1 MPLTLDATT
10 LNALAVLGV
19 ILALPHLYRLLDF
32 LWLYFLR
39 PDSVKR
45 YLHGRAPYAIVTG
58 ATDGI
63 GKATAAE
70 LLARGFNVVLHGRN
84 EAKMQQ
90 VVRELRAQGKGK
102 GEAGE
107 RDIRYFIADAA
118 KAGHDFAKLVEPF
131 GALHVTIVVHNVG
144 GSDLSAAR
152 IDGHSEDYIL
162 GVVNKNSFFSLFL
175 TRALLPQLRRAAQSG
190 PVQVFFVGSLAGD
203 IAPVRLPIYAA
214 SKGFLESLAR
224 GLDNDEQFLGVD
236 DRPTG
241 VRFGYLSVGAVH
253 SDNHDAPMPPSLTTP
268 TSARFA
274 RALVDAVGCGRRRV
288 APYWVHAVLSWLVE
302 LGPESVADAASAQ
315 EMRGL
320 IARAEK
326 GK

>member
-131 GALHVTIVVHNVG
+131 GDLHVTVVVHNVG
-144 GSDLSAAR
+144 GSDLSSPR

-175 TRALLPQLRRAAQSG
+175 TQ
-190 PVQVFFVGSLAGD
+190 
-203 IAPVRLPIYAA
+203 
-214 SKGFLESLAR
+214 SLAR

-268 TSARFA
+268 TSVRFA

>member
-1 MPLTLDATT
+1 GF
-10 LNALAVLGV
+10 NAVL
-19 ILALPHLYRLLDF
+19 HR
-32 LWLYFLR
+32 
-39 PDSVKR
+39 
-45 YLHGRAPYAIVTG
+45 
-58 ATDGI
+58 
-63 GKATAAE
+63 
-70 LLARGFNVVLHGRN
+70 RN

-102 GEAGE
+102 AGE
-107 RDIRYFIADAA
+107 RDIRYFFADAA

-152 IDGHSEDYIL
+152 IDGRSEDYIL

-274 RALVDAVGCGRRRV
+274 RALVDAMGCGRRRV
-288 APYWVHAVLSWLVE
+288 APYWMHAVLSWLVE

-326 GK
+326 DR

>member
-1 MPLTLDATT
+1 MPPTLDTTT
-10 LNALAVLGV
+10 LNALAVPGAA
-19 ILALPHLYRLLDF
+19 LALPHLYRLLDF

-39 PDSVKR
+39 PNSVKR
-45 YLHGRAPYAIVTG
+45 YLHGRAPHAIVTG

-90 VVRELRAQGKGK
+90 VVRELRAQGKG
-102 GEAGE
+102 GAGE
-107 RDIRYFIADAA
+107 RDIRYFIADAV

-131 GALHVTIVVHNVG
+131 GALHVTVVVHNVG

-152 IDGHSEDYIL
+152 IDGRSEDYIL

-224 GLDNDEQFLGVD
+224 GLDNDEEFLGAD

-241 VRFGYLSVGAVH
+241 VRFGYLVVGSVH
-253 SDNHDAPMPPSLTTP
+253 SENNETLMPPSLTTP

-274 RALVDAVGCGRRRV
+274 RALVDAVGCGSRRV
-288 APYWVHAVLSWLVE
+288 APYWVHAVVAWLAE
-302 LGPESVADAASAQ
+302 LGPESVADVVSAQ
-315 EMRGL
+315 EMREL
-320 IARAEK
+320 IAGAEK